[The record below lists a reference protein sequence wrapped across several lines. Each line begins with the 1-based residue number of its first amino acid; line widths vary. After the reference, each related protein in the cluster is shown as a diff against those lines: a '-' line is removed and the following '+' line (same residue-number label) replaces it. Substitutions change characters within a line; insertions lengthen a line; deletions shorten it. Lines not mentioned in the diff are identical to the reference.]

1 MDTLQFRVLPFGS
14 LVALV
19 VIAWLV
25 LQIRKGRGMG
35 DAAWSSCFGIVGGA
49 LLVAALV
56 FIRRLPYAEACL
68 NCGFQDRAWYSYALT
83 FSQGF
88 GVAAAL
94 AAVVRAF
101 SAAERSQAR
110 RR

>member
-1 MDTLQFRVLPFGS
+1 MDTFQFRVLPFGS
-14 LVALV
+14 LVVLV

-25 LQIRKGRGMG
+25 LQIRKGRGMA
-35 DAAWSSCFGIVGGA
+35 DAAWSSFFGIVGGA

-68 NCGFQDRAWYSYALT
+68 NCGFQDRTWYSYALT

-88 GVAAAL
+88 EVAAAL
-94 AAVVRAF
+94 AVVVRAF
-101 SAAERSQAR
+101 SAGERSQAR